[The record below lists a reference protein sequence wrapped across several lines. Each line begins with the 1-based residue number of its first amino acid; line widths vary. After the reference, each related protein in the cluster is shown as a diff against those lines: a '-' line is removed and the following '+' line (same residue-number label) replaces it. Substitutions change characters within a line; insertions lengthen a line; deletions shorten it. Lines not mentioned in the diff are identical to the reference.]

1 MTARKARANGAQF
14 VLVALLVLVLS
25 GCSETVLSVSDNVR
39 GTVSDTL
46 SGAIAPVRGAIDE
59 AARRANEVGE
69 GINDVTGGIQKVR
82 GALSGSGAT
91 W

>member
-1 MTARKARANGAQF
+1 MTIRDAVVGMGIA
-14 VLVALLVLVLS
+14 ALLS
-25 GCSETVLSVSDNVR
+25 GCTGVTGNVQH
-39 GTVSDTL
+39 TL

-69 GINDVTGGIQKVR
+69 GVNDVAVGIKKVK